1 MLDFDKPLPVN
12 SNLRFCVSSNR
23 RSPLGYGPAG
33 AGTYLSICRLL
44 VEKLITAPYPPIG
57 IGMVFNNSLFTK
69 PVVNLRRIVRERR
82 S

>member
-12 SNLRFCVSSNR
+12 SNLRFFVSSDR

-33 AGTYLSICRLL
+33 AGTYSGVCRLL
-44 VEKLITAPYPPIG
+44 VEKLITAPYAPIG
-57 IGMVFNNSLFTK
+57 IGIVFNNSLFTK
-69 PVVNLRRIVRERR
+69 PVVNLRRVVQERR

>member
-1 MLDFDKPLPVN
+1 MLDFNKPLPVN
-12 SNLRFCVSSNR
+12 SNIRFCVSSDR

-33 AGTYLSICRLL
+33 AGTYLGICRLL

-57 IGMVFNNSLFTK
+57 IGIDFNNSLFTK
-69 PVVNLRRIVRERR
+69 PVVNLRRIIWEQR